1 MDLHNPHVTA
11 FGAMDEVYGHG
22 TAQALRDSGG
32 PWEHWTGSKWTY
44 RQEPVWLGEN
54 AYRLK
59 PQPPKPREITLFE
72 YEDGTASNIM
82 LSMRGMFTA
91 KTKWREVI
99 E

>member
-1 MDLHNPHVTA
+1 MDLTKITTP
-11 FGAMDEVYGHG
+11 FGLLDEA
-22 TAQALRDSGG
+22 TQKALRECGG
-32 PWEHWTGSKWTY
+32 PWQCVSDFGWTELPHASFLPRLTY
-44 RQEPVWLGEN
+44 RQ
-54 AYRLK
+54 K

-72 YEDGTASNIM
+72 YEDGTASSVM